1 MNKEIHKEL
10 YQRSDTEIKSLD
22 LFHQGQDAAL
32 NGDLETA
39 LDKIN
44 QSLEIAKD
52 DNNSEWTSYLEATI
66 AYLNGDLDKLKSLVD
81 KAGNNIEVLSRLVK
95 GLELRGIP
103 NYKEDYSN

>member
-10 YQRSDTEIKSLD
+10 YQISESEKQSLN
-22 LFHQGQDAAL
+22 LFHEGQDAAL
-32 NGDLETA
+32 DGDIETA
-39 LDKIN
+39 LNKIN

-52 DNNSEWTSYLEATI
+52 DNDSEWTSYLEATI
-66 AYLNGDLDKLKSLVD
+66 VYLNGDLDKLKSLVD
-81 KAGNNIEVLSRLVK
+81 KAGNNIEVLSRLAK